1 MERGVCVKSLKR
13 AAAAALAAGLI
24 LCAAVGSAEIRS
36 WREDITVVTGT
47 NLYTAFDGELPADMK
62 KAFPKSKWNGYAC
75 VSGIM
80 CQREGDEWR
89 RALVVME
96 KDDETCLVGLTGL
109 DGGSWQIV
117 AANPRAM
124 LQGRKFALAGSD
136 RSQMAVVYPCE
147 DGGEERF
154 SFSVQ
159 QLSDGIGGRFMME
172 AYVRSYPD
180 GRKVSVSGGSQG
192 AGFFEVTTAA
202 ADGEER
208 IDKLPCITSTFLED
222 FDAEAFPKTLSE
234 VRSYQEAAPKFLQQ
248 DKIAA
253 VLVADTGLNL
263 RYGPGTST
271 ESMGKYYNGTLVRL
285 LRRMPDAAGDSG
297 WWRVQVGQMEGYM
310 SEIYLSEPTTES
322 IAATLQRAHL
332 PVAQAKKD
340 IELMA
345 GMTARPC
352 EYTKIK
358 KGTLMHVL
366 GINGPWL
373 HVSVPQGEFSWMM
386 DLEAPSGYV
395 RATDVSQ
402 GATPYL
408 AQQNQ

>member
-1 MERGVCVKSLKR
+1 MERSVCVRRLKR

-24 LCAAVGSAEIRS
+24 LCATVGSAEVRS

-47 NLYTAFDGELPADMK
+47 NLYTAFDGELPADME
-62 KAFPKSKWNGYAC
+62 KAFPKSKWNGYTC
-75 VSGIM
+75 VSGIV
-80 CQREGDEWR
+80 CQREADEWR

-96 KDDETCLVGLTGL
+96 KDGEACLVGLTGL

-117 AANPRAM
+117 AANPHAM
-124 LQGRKFALAGSD
+124 LQGREFSLTGSD
-136 RSQMAVVYPCE
+136 RSQLTIVYPCE

-172 AYVRSYPD
+172 AYVRTYKD
-180 GRKVSVSGGSQG
+180 GRQVSVSGGSQSV
-192 AGFFEVTTAA
+192 AFFEVVTTAA
-202 ADGEER
+202 DGKEQ

-222 FDAEAFPKTLSE
+222 FDAQAFPKTLSE
-234 VRSYQEAAPKFLQQ
+234 VRSYQKSSPIFLQEDQ
-248 DKIAA
+248 IAA
-253 VLVADTGLNL
+253 ILVAETGLNL

-285 LRRMPDAAGDSG
+285 LKRMPDTTDGSG

-322 IAATLQRAHL
+322 IAAAMQRAHL

-340 IELMA
+340 LELMA
-345 GMTARPC
+345 GMTAKPC
-352 EYTKIK
+352 EYTKVK
-358 KGTLMHVL
+358 KGTLMHIL
-366 GINGPWL
+366 GVNGPWL
-373 HVSVPQGEFSWMM
+373 HVSVPQEFSWMM
-386 DLEAPSGYV
+386 DLDAPTGYV
-395 RATDVSQ
+395 RATDVAQ
-402 GATPYL
+402 GATAYL
-408 AQQNQ
+408 AQQGK

>member
-1 MERGVCVKSLKR
+1 
-13 AAAAALAAGLI
+13 
-24 LCAAVGSAEIRS
+24 
-36 WREDITVVTGT
+36 
-47 NLYTAFDGELPADMK
+47 
-62 KAFPKSKWNGYAC
+62 
-75 VSGIM
+75 
-80 CQREGDEWR
+80 
-89 RALVVME
+89 
-96 KDDETCLVGLTGL
+96 
-109 DGGSWQIV
+109 
-117 AANPRAM
+117 
-124 LQGRKFALAGSD
+124 
-136 RSQMAVVYPCE
+136 
-147 DGGEERF
+147 
-154 SFSVQ
+154 
-159 QLSDGIGGRFMME
+159 MME

-180 GRKVSVSGGSQG
+180 GRQVSVSGGSQG

-253 VLVADTGLNL
+253 ILVADTGLNL

-332 PVAQAKKD
+332 PVAQAKR
-340 IELMA
+340 IS
-345 GMTARPC
+345 
-352 EYTKIK
+352 
-358 KGTLMHVL
+358 
-366 GINGPWL
+366 N
-373 HVSVPQGEFSWMM
+373 
-386 DLEAPSGYV
+386 
-395 RATDVSQ
+395 
-402 GATPYL
+402 
-408 AQQNQ
+408 